1 MSSSTGSQHVTELE
15 TLAVV
20 WALDKF
26 HTYLYGQSVTVI
38 TDHSAVRAVLE
49 TPNPSCKHARWWAK
63 VYSAGL
69 KDIRIIYRVGRLN
82 SSADALSRG
91 PLRES
96 PTAEDSGQ
104 ISSVQ
109 SVAVSEPDPTR
120 EDSATI
126 PTLLTQPPVASR
138 EDDFGAEQRKDPE
151 LMELIT
157 YLEEG
162 KLPSDDQR
170 ARQITLQK
178 SLFTIENGMLFY
190 LDPKQSHHRRVAVP
204 SHLRQQLGGHFASKK
219 TYGALV
225 RHRDVC
231 RYSEVHQELPPVHSS
246 HRRRTASPVATAP
259 YSSQPPLSDCG
270 RRHNGATE
278 DRSRESVCASLSG
291 LPHEMAPS
299 ISDAGPEESAHS

>member
-1 MSSSTGSQHVTELE
+1 MQLNKKLHLVAHASQSLSAAERNYSITVLE

-20 WALDKF
+20 LGI
-26 HTYLYGQSVTVI
+26 GQVPHLPLRAIS
-38 TDHSAVRAVLE
+38 DNYSAVRAVLE
-49 TPNPSCKHARWWAK
+49 TPNPSCKHAHWWAK

-69 KDIRIIYRVGRLN
+69 KDIRIIYRAGRLN
-82 SSADALSRG
+82 SSADALSRS

-109 SVAVSEPDPTR
+109 SVAAR

-126 PTLLTQPPVASR
+126 PTMLTQPPVASR
-138 EDDFGAEQRKDPE
+138 EDDFGTEQQKDPE

-157 YLEEG
+157 YFEEG

-170 ARQITLQK
+170 ARHITLQK

-204 SHLRQQLGGHFASKK
+204 SHLRQQLLSEHHSSLMGGHFATKK

-225 RHRDVC
+225 RHWWW
-231 RYSEVHQELPPVHSS
+231 
-246 HRRRTASPVATAP
+246 
-259 YSSQPPLSDCG
+259 
-270 RRHNGATE
+270 
-278 DRSRESVCASLSG
+278 DRMYADTQWYTRNC
-291 LPHEMAPS
+291 PS
-299 ISDAGPEESAHS
+299 AQ